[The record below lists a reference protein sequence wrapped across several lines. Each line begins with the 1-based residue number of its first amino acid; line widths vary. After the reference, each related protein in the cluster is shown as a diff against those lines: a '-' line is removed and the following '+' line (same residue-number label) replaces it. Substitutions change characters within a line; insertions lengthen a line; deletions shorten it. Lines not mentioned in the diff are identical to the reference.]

1 MAARGALAVE
11 ELSEEV
17 CAEVRASAAVEFM
30 ADETVDLVFG
40 KLRLPVLCHHLGMN
54 LPCVTRPLAARCPPG
69 CPSPPHRLT
78 AALEEIT
85 VRAEPAL
92 ALFWRP

>member
-30 ADETVDLVFG
+30 ADERVDLVSG
-40 KLRLPVLCHHLGMN
+40 KHLRSS
-54 LPCVTRPLAARCPPG
+54 VTIWA
-69 CPSPPHRLT
+69 
-78 AALEEIT
+78 
-85 VRAEPAL
+85 
-92 ALFWRP
+92 